1 MASSRYSGL
10 DKILGRIEDLDS
22 VNLGILVQRLA
33 RERRLQETVF
43 NTIQDGILVID
54 DAGTV
59 QYANQAGRRMIGL
72 DEKDVGST
80 RLWKM
85 VPDLARSIDLEELT
99 QSERAKAPVISREIE
114 MNYPE
119 HRIVRLYMVPMEI
132 PQNDGQ
138 ADGGY
143 VVVLTDVTEAK
154 LSLKERIENER
165 TSSVVR
171 LAAGVAH
178 ELGNP
183 LNSLTIHLQL
193 ISRQLKQLEGVSDPK
208 VSKLQKS
215 LEICQ
220 GEVERLDNIITH
232 FLEAIR
238 PQEPDLN
245 EVNLIAVLDEVMQ
258 VQGPILKDRGIRVSI
273 EMEESLPTV
282 LADSNQVKQVY
293 FNIIKN
299 AIEAMG
305 EGGRLRIRARLDDTY
320 AYLQFADSGSG
331 ISDEDLSR
339 VFQAYFTT
347 KKSGHGLGMM
357 IVQRIMREHGGHI
370 SIESREGVGTVVTL
384 QFPLRQRRPRLL
396 A

>member
-1 MASSRYSGL
+1 MAPSRYSGL
-10 DKILGRIEDLDS
+10 DKILGRIDDLDS

-54 DAGTV
+54 ASGVV

-72 DEKDVGST
+72 DEKDVGTT

-99 QSERAKAPVISREIE
+99 QSERAQAPVISREIE

-132 PQNDGQ
+132 PQNDGK

-154 LSLKERIENER
+154 LTMKERIESER
-165 TSSVVR
+165 TTSVVR

-193 ISRQLKQLEGVSDPK
+193 IARQLRQLEGISTPQAE
-208 VSKLQKS
+208 KLQKS
-215 LEICQ
+215 LKICQ
-220 GEVERLDNIITH
+220 GEVERLDGIITH

-238 PQEPDLN
+238 PQKPDLG
-245 EVNLIAVLDEVMQ
+245 EVNLISALEEVMQ
-258 VQGPILKDRGIRVSI
+258 VQGPILKDRGVRASI
-273 EMEESLPTV
+273 EMDNDLPTV
-282 LADSNQVKQVY
+282 LADRNQVKQVF

-299 AIEAMG
+299 ALEAMG
-305 EGGRLRIRARLDDTY
+305 EGGRLRIRTRVDDAY
-320 AYLQFADSGSG
+320 VYLQFADSGSG

-347 KKSGHGLGMM
+347 KKGGHGLGMM